1 MAVEKKRFYDG
12 DIEQMLLDYGPLGV
26 VVEAD
31 DGWINY
37 RSGVYSCPF
46 SILANDINHS
56 VVIVG
61 YTQDYW
67 IVKNSWGTFWGENG
81 FMRIKRNI
89 FYNCEIG
96 TAIYYLSGTYSDP
109 TDPGEY
115 DD

>member
-46 SILANDINHS
+46 SILAHDINHS